1 MTGCYITTLPF
12 EFMRA
17 AADFEPAW
25 AGSYHIPRA
34 TVQPE
39 LWLRSQIWPQLD
51 RWRDFEADDKAT
63 GVFIELLHWLRDI
76 LLQDAVF
83 LITKHPKHPVF
94 RDPVFRSLQFKAF
107 ADKVQKAV
115 QKTFEKDCNIAI
127 EKVIPEV
134 FEKFK
139 GLTVYQFTVE
149 KATKRRHFEMEQKV
163 I

>member
-1 MTGCYITTLPF
+1 L
-12 EFMRA
+12 
-17 AADFEPAW
+17 
-25 AGSYHIPRA
+25 
-34 TVQPE
+34 
-39 LWLRSQIWPQLD
+39 
-51 RWRDFEADDKAT
+51 K
-63 GVFIELLHWLRDI
+63 DI
-76 LLQDAVF
+76 LFQDAIF
-83 LITKHPKHPVF
+83 LIIKHPKHPVF

-149 KATKRRHFEMEQKV
+149 KATKRRHFEMVQKV